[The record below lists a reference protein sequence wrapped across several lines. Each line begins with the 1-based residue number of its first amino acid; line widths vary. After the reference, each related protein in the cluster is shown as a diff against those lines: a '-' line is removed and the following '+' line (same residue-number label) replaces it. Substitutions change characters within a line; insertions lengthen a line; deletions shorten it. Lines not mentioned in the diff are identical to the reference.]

1 MGTIVSSGKNGRT
14 TTAAHEH
21 ASPKQGAPIPCRPIC
36 SAELRENHPNEYTSK
51 KGNTPIL
58 RGRTAPKRKYLA
70 PPETRVSIELRG
82 RKAHKQSTNTMA
94 STSTWSAE
102 LVVEKRR
109 FVLFSDFARSSHH
122 IRALD
127 ATKNAGYP
135 NLDANNPSA
144 TAHEYPCP
152 QTVFA
157 RVLRHTVGGDFS
169 GIRTGAPL
177 TGLCIQD
184 TICLTRTCW
193 RKRGSG
199 TATGFTQLARPT
211 RHPLDMAPRVLW
223 GTRRSPAACRLR
235 GARRP
240 RVGGNHVVW
249 L

>member
-1 MGTIVSSGKNGRT
+1 MDEQRRLHTSTPHQNKAHQSLAGRFVPPSYAKITRTSTQAKKETHLFSVGALRQNASTWPRRKRACPLNYEEGRRINKAPTPWLVRVPGRPNWSLRNDVSFSFPT
-14 TTAAHEH
+14 
-21 ASPKQGAPIPCRPIC
+21 
-36 SAELRENHPNEYTSK
+36 
-51 KGNTPIL
+51 L
-58 RGRTAPKRKYLA
+58 RG
-70 PPETRVSIELRG
+70 PP
-82 RKAHKQSTNTMA
+82 
-94 STSTWSAE
+94 
-102 LVVEKRR
+102 
-109 FVLFSDFARSSHH
+109 HH